1 MHIAPFVTEQF
12 FARYEFNTPHML
24 SCSDC
29 ETMSI
34 QELLALADIP
44 LEALGEFRLPYTE
57 SQGDPKLRAAIAAT
71 HSQVNPDH
79 VVILG
84 TPVEGI
90 YLAMQTLVEPEDE
103 VIALMPA
110 YDALNN
116 VAEHICGTVH
126 EWHVRPTDGGWMLD
140 VDELRA
146 LINEKTKLLIVN
158 FPHNPTGYHP
168 TPEQFTE
175 IIEVAREHD
184 IWLFCD
190 EMYRGLELGDAQ
202 RLPTAVELYEK
213 AVVLA
218 GLSKA
223 QGLPGLRAGWLIV
236 PDDAVRDALINWKH
250 YTSICPPGP
259 IEFLA
264 TAALKVNEEL
274 MARNRALITENL
286 AAAVPFFERWQSR
299 FTWRTPQAGSIA
311 LVGINVPSAMDY
323 CTQLA
328 EEAGILLLPGSCLGA
343 SDQEV
348 RFGLGRQNFK
358 DALEHYDEFLLG
370 EGRSGPV

>member
-12 FARYEFNTPHML
+12 FALYEFNTPHLL

-34 QELLALADIP
+34 QELLSLAGVSLD
-44 LEALGEFRLPYTE
+44 ELGAFRLPYTE
-57 SQGDPKLRAAIAAT
+57 SQGNSELRAAIAGT
-71 HSQVNPDH
+71 HNAVDPDH

-90 YLAMQTLVEPEDE
+90 YLTMRTLLEPEDE

-116 VAEHICGTVH
+116 VAEHICGMVR
-126 EWHVRPTDGGWMLD
+126 EWRIRPTEEGSGWTLNL
-140 VDELRA
+140 DELRG
-146 LINEKTKLLIVN
+146 LINARTKLLIVN

-168 TPEQFTE
+168 TLEQFDE
-175 IIEVAREHD
+175 IIAITREHGL
-184 IWLFCD
+184 WLFCD
-190 EMYRGLELGDAQ
+190 EMYRGLELSDTQ
-202 RLPTAVELYEK
+202 RLPSAVERYEK
-213 AVVLA
+213 AIVLA
-218 GLSKA
+218 GLSKS
-223 QGLPGLRAGWLIV
+223 QGLPGLRAGWLII
-236 PDDAVRDALINWKH
+236 PDADTREALINWKH

-274 MARNRALITENL
+274 MARNRALISENL
-286 AAAVPFFERWQSR
+286 RLAQSFFERWQSR
-299 FTWRTPQAGSIA
+299 FTWRPPQAGSIA
-311 LVGINVPSAMDY
+311 LVGVNVPSATDY
-323 CTQLA
+323 CHHLA
-328 EEAGILLLPGSCLGA
+328 KDAGILLLPGSCLGA

-348 RFGLGRQNFK
+348 RFGFGRQNFA
-358 DALEHYDEFLLG
+358 DALEFYDEFLMTDG
-370 EGRSGPV
+370 